1 MVAPLVE
8 AATSDL
14 ETVTADLI
22 KRRKYAARE
31 GSAERQLI
39 VRELSG
45 LRYSYKDPIIEGL
58 DPIEW
63 GVTRRLARM
72 PGAAPQVCRS
82 VNNASAGA
90 AVRCKDSA

>member
-1 MVAPLVE
+1 MLKLPR
-8 AATSDL
+8 
-14 ETVTADLI
+14 LI
-22 KRRKYAARE
+22 LKRSLLIDQRKYAARE

-39 VRELSG
+39 VPELSG
-45 LRYSYKDPIIEGL
+45 LRYSDPIIEDL

-63 GVTRRLARM
+63 GVTRGLARM

-90 AVRCKDSA
+90 AVRCKDFA

>member
-1 MVAPLVE
+1 MLKLPR
-8 AATSDL
+8 
-14 ETVTADLI
+14 LI
-22 KRRKYAARE
+22 LKRSLLIDQRKYAARE

-45 LRYSYKDPIIEGL
+45 LRYSYKDPIIEDLG
-58 DPIEW
+58 PIEW

-90 AVRCKDSA
+90 AVRFKDFA

>member
-1 MVAPLVE
+1 MPEGSLFNSLGLIQPMVAPLVE

-22 KRRKYAARE
+22 KRKYTARE

-45 LRYSYKDPIIEGL
+45 LRYSYKNPIIEDL
-58 DPIEW
+58 DPLA
-63 GVTRRLARM
+63 GGTCRPLPVTVQPIQPRR
-72 PGAAPQVCRS
+72 
-82 VNNASAGA
+82 
-90 AVRCKDSA
+90 K

>member
-1 MVAPLVE
+1 MLKLPR
-8 AATSDL
+8 
-14 ETVTADLI
+14 LI
-22 KRRKYAARE
+22 LKRSLLIDQRKYAARE

-63 GVTRRLARM
+63 GVTPSSCPYARS
-72 PGAAPQVCRS
+72 GAASLSLR
-82 VNNASAGA
+82 
-90 AVRCKDSA
+90 K